1 VFSLFFLSSPSV
13 FADHMKVVDNF
24 QSVSGQVGDVQII
37 SGGVLQLQGIAGD
50 IYVEEGGELYLQG
63 IAGNVTNDGGKVVIQ
78 GIANMMFTNSG
89 YTEIQ
94 GVIQSYLI
102 GEGETRIF
110 AGAVINNTRY
120 DREKWK
126 NRYKDIVKNST
137 NINEKTSTDI
147 SEVEDYFRNNLIHE
161 TLTNSFQGTLN
172 SSGKDQPA
180 VTSFF
185 IENGGKIAGNYIF
198 YEGSNDKYSGDLY
211 DCNILDLETLKCT
224 WKDDWGDGVFL
235 VIFSEDF
242 NSFNGYW
249 SDYDMNNKYNWNG
262 KR

>member
-1 VFSLFFLSSPSV
+1 MIKRLVLVVSVCLTALLISSC
-13 FADHMKVVDNF
+13 
-24 QSVSGQVGDVQII
+24 
-37 SGGVLQLQGIAGD
+37 GG
-50 IYVEEGGELYLQG
+50 GG
-63 IAGNVTNDGGKVVIQ
+63 T
-78 GIANMMFTNSG
+78 S
-89 YTEIQ
+89 
-94 GVIQSYLI
+94 S
-102 GEGETRIF
+102 
-110 AGAVINNTRY
+110 GAV
-120 DREKWK
+120 
-126 NRYKDIVKNST
+126 S
-137 NINEKTSTDI
+137 
-147 SEVEDYFRNNLIHE
+147 EDYFRNNLIHK

-198 YEGSNDKYSGDLY
+198 YECSYYCGIHSGDLY
-211 DCNILDLETLKCT
+211 DCNILDIETLKCT

-249 SDYDMNNKYNWNG
+249 SDYDYMNNKYNWNG